1 MSIPC
6 KATKKL
12 SFLLGGLDM
21 RNIEVKRELSFD
33 DLDEFLWS
41 GAKQRW
47 DDATNDQK
55 ERVWERIVDYFI
67 DDIPS
72 VPSETEVNDLVWFEC
87 DDIFN
92 EEDEEEDDEVEDVDE
107 SNRYR
112 RNHLRVIESKRRHMY
127 KR

>member
-1 MSIPC
+1 
-6 KATKKL
+6 
-12 SFLLGGLDM
+12 M